1 MDAKLEY
8 NISAKIAELVKNFP
22 KKINY
27 IIVILASDE
36 KHNLQDTFFISKN
49 GKMMNGKR
57 EVKK

>member
-8 NISAKIAELVKNFP
+8 NISAKIAELIKNFP

-27 IIVILASDE
+27 IVVILASDE

-49 GKMMNGKR
+49 GKMINGG
-57 EVKK
+57 KK